1 MKNILIVDDTPELK
15 VEMLIKIVEM
25 AKVQFTYEIV
35 KSSNAARRYLA
46 DKENKV
52 DAIIMDLGL
61 PLFDGEFV
69 NDLLE
74 GMHLIYELERF
85 KIKCP
90 VIINSTTEIPD
101 YNEKKADWEEIGLEI
116 YKTDFILRMKDWFI
130 EFLKD

>member
-15 VEMLIKIVEM
+15 VEMLIKILEM
-25 AKVQFTYEIV
+25 AKVKFTYEIV

-90 VIINSTTEIPD
+90 VIINSTTEIPN

-116 YKTDFILRMKDWFI
+116 YKTDFILRMKEWFI
-130 EFLKD
+130 EFLND

>member
-15 VEMLIKIVEM
+15 VEMLIKILEM

-52 DAIIMDLGL
+52 DVIIMDLGL

-85 KIKCP
+85 KVKCP
-90 VIINSTTEIPD
+90 VIINSTTEIPG

-116 YKTDFILRMKDWFI
+116 HKTDFILRMKDWFI